1 MIRRK
6 LIEDQSHDA
15 DYAGWIAR
23 TIGANGAILKGLKAD
38 AVLRVRALLMAG
50 VDAPASR
57 SVSVIIHPATQLASM
72 IDGLG
77 ESTVLADFGA
87 FAEAVLQRYPYA
99 APILDELGDAPK
111 LREQLVGVWLKNAR
125 SSQFDTANPFAQA
138 APQLDD
144 YAKAVLSDEQAFRL
158 VIGVVEAA
166 DWGAR
171 RAKALRAESFASTPT
186 IREMALRQAE
196 KKPKASAALV
206 EKAFPGTKLASFL
219 TDELDAD

>member
-1 MIRRK
+1 
-6 LIEDQSHDA
+6 
-15 DYAGWIAR
+15 
-23 TIGANGAILKGLKAD
+23 
-38 AVLRVRALLMAG
+38 
-50 VDAPASR
+50 
-57 SVSVIIHPATQLASM
+57 M

-77 ESTVLADFGA
+77 ESTVLADFA
-87 FAEAVLQRYPYA
+87 PFAEAVLQRYPYA

-125 SSQFDTANPFAQA
+125 SSQFDIANPFAQA

-144 YAKAVLSDEQAFRL
+144 YAKTVLSDEQALRL

-186 IREMALRQAE
+186 IREMALPGREEAE
-196 KKPKASAALV
+196 GERGAGREEAMGPVMSI
-206 EKAFPGTKLASFL
+206 
-219 TDELDAD
+219 